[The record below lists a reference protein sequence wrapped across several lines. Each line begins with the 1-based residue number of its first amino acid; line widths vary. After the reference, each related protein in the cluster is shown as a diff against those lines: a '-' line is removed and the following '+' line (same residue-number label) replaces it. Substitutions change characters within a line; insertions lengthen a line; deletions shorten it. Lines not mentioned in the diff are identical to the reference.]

1 MLVSIHVYK
10 GKWLTARLEDD
21 QTVRT
26 SLHPSGKALGLQEA
40 ERTNIEGR
48 SPPVSFL
55 ENVFSLQG

>member
-1 MLVSIHVYK
+1 MLVSIHVYE

-26 SLHPSGKALGLQEA
+26 SLHPSGKALGLGEV